1 MITTEQKQR
10 AKEFQALHNNKEML
24 LLPNAWN
31 AGSAKVFE
39 KEGFKAVATT
49 SAGIAFAMGYAD
61 GEIIDIEDLCLV
73 SQQITRRISI
83 PLSVDLERGYSDN
96 PKEVKKN
103 VRKILETGAV
113 GINLED
119 GRPDGKLDS
128 LNLLLDK
135 IKAIAELKKELDL
148 SFVINARTCT
158 YWLNVGSEEEK
169 LNTTIERCNAFL
181 KAGADCVFVPGLLQK
196 ETLVELL
203 ANINGP
209 LNAIANP
216 VYHDLK
222 EMEQL
227 GISRLSLGSGPVRA
241 MYAKLIQNS
250 KEIIENSDISSL
262 LNHDFSYAAA
272 NKYFAE

>member
-10 AKEFQALHNNKEML
+10 AKEFQALHHNKEML

-39 KEGFKAVATT
+39 KEGFKAIATT

-61 GEIIDIEDLCLV
+61 GEIIDIEDLCLLNE
-73 SQQITRRISI
+73 QITRRISI
-83 PLSVDLERGYSDN
+83 PLSVDLERGYSNN
-96 PKEVKKN
+96 PQEVKEN
-103 VRKILETGAV
+103 VRKILKTGAV

-135 IKAIAELKKELDL
+135 IKAIAELKTELDL
-148 SFVINARTCT
+148 PFVINARTCT
-158 YWLNVGSEEEK
+158 YWLNVGNDEEK
-169 LNTTIERCNAFL
+169 LAITTERCNAFL
-181 KAGADCVFVPGLLQK
+181 NAGADCVFVPGLLQK

-216 VYHDLK
+216 VYHDFK
-222 EMEQL
+222 EMELL
-227 GISRLSLGSGPVRA
+227 GVSRLSLGSGPVRSIFA
-241 MYAKLIQNS
+241 HLIQSS
-250 KEIIENSDISSL
+250 KEIVENKDICSL
-262 LNHDFSYAAA
+262 LNHSFSYDEA
-272 NKYFAE
+272 NKYFAD

>member
-103 VRKILETGAV
+103 VRKILESGVV

-148 SFVINARTCT
+148 PFVINARTCA
-158 YWLNVGSEEEK
+158 YWLNIGEDKER
-169 LNTTIERCNAFL
+169 LALATERCNAFL

-241 MYAKLIQNS
+241 MFANLIQNS

-272 NKYFAE
+272 NKYFAD

>member
-39 KEGFKAVATT
+39 KQGFKAVATT

-73 SQQITRRISI
+73 SQQITGRISI

-96 PKEVKKN
+96 PKEVKEN

-148 SFVINARTCT
+148 PFVINARTCT
-158 YWLNVGSEEEK
+158 YWLNIGEDKER
-169 LNTTIERCNAFL
+169 LALATERCNAFL
-181 KAGADCVFVPGLLQK
+181 NAGADCVFVPGLLQK

-222 EMEQL
+222 EMELL
-227 GISRLSLGSGPVRA
+227 GVSRLSLGSGPVRA
-241 MYAKLIQNS
+241 MFANLIQNS

-272 NKYFAE
+272 NKYFAD

>member
-1 MITTEQKQR
+1 
-10 AKEFQALHNNKEML
+10 
-24 LLPNAWN
+24 
-31 AGSAKVFE
+31 
-39 KEGFKAVATT
+39 
-49 SAGIAFAMGYAD
+49 
-61 GEIIDIEDLCLV
+61 
-73 SQQITRRISI
+73 
-83 PLSVDLERGYSDN
+83 
-96 PKEVKKN
+96 
-103 VRKILETGAV
+103 
-113 GINLED
+113 
-119 GRPDGKLDS
+119 LDS

-148 SFVINARTCT
+148 PFVINARTCT
-158 YWLNVGSEEEK
+158 YWLNIGEDKER
-169 LNTTIERCNAFL
+169 LALATERCNAFL
-181 KAGADCVFVPGLLQK
+181 NAGADCVFVPGLLQK
-196 ETLVELL
+196 DTLVELL